1 MNPSNSG
8 VAPPQGTSNAVYTN
22 SNNSFHISNDN
33 DYNNVKTIYSKLQED
48 FDVSRANLRSAKN
61 SFEAALEKYG
71 EIIAQPGY
79 NQKPFEEKKALLDHV
94 VNKCDITDRRL
105 ETFTDIRHTISE
117 AAHSIHS

>member
-1 MNPSNSG
+1 MRQCPLSWSPSNAAKQAGESKSG
-8 VAPPQGTSNAVYTN
+8 
-22 SNNSFHISNDN
+22 
-33 DYNNVKTIYSKLQED
+33 KLQED